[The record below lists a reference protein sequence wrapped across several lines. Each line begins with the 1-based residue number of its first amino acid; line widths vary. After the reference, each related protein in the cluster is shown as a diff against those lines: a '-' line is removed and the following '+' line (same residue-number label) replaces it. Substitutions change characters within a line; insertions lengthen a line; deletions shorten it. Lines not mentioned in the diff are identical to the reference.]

1 MWVLKFNKKEEEAE
15 KVQKTMGDQAWQKKI
30 RQEYDQQVNKKK
42 AEIQNFQKQTL
53 KDQVRLGYVE
63 LADIQNKYGFVTDSL
78 NMLRKAY
85 QETHNHTEQS
95 GLSKNILLRA
105 FEAKNDVF
113 MDEFSEI
120 AMAYD
125 DGRSTI

>member
-1 MWVLKFNKKEEEAE
+1 M
-15 KVQKTMGDQAWQKKI
+15 M
-30 RQEYDQQVNKKK
+30 
-42 AEIQNFQKQTL
+42 
-53 KDQVRLGYVE
+53 
-63 LADIQNKYGFVTDSL
+63 
-78 NMLRKAY
+78 RKAY
-85 QETHNHTEQS
+85 QETHYQIEQS
-95 GLSKNILLRA
+95 GLSKRILLMA